1 MGKERN
7 VMKKELTGPA
17 GSSRKKAPR
26 EIGPSSAAPRP
37 VEREPEEVVFNHTTL
52 GGVFNRQRDLAA
64 SGPRRGR
71 WDLDGAH
78 IEGWVAG
85 VPVVD
90 GVADSGWQECEGGRV
105 RLMVRVT
112 DSPDQKEWVRAMA
125 HGGAY
130 AREVLG

>member
-1 MGKERN
+1 MAKQPSGFGKRQ
-7 VMKKELTGPA
+7 KRT
-17 GSSRKKAPR
+17 APR

-37 VEREPEEVVFNHTTL
+37 VEREPEEVVFDHTTF
-52 GGVFNRQRDLAA
+52 GGGFQSAA
-64 SGPRRGR
+64 GPRGIWPEERSL
-71 WDLDGAH
+71 DLDGAH

-105 RLMVRVT
+105 RLVVRVT

>member
-1 MGKERN
+1 
-7 VMKKELTGPA
+7 MKKELTGPA

-71 WDLDGAH
+71 WTWTVRTLRA
-78 IEGWVAG
+78 GW
-85 VPVVD
+85 PVFLSWT
-90 GVADSGWQECEGGRV
+90 AWRTAGGR
-105 RLMVRVT
+105 
-112 DSPDQKEWVRAMA
+112 SARAA
-125 HGGAY
+125 GFGWWF
-130 AREVLG
+130 G

>member
-1 MGKERN
+1 
-7 VMKKELTGPA
+7 MKKELTGPA

-37 VEREPEEVVFNHTTL
+37 VEREPEEVVVNHTTL
-52 GGVFNRQRDLAA
+52 GGGFQSAA
-64 SGPRRGR
+64 GPRGIWPEERSL
-71 WDLDGAH
+71 DLDGAH

-105 RLMVRVT
+105 RLVVRVT

-130 AREVLG
+130 AREVLGQGG

>member
-1 MGKERN
+1 MAKQPSGFGKRQ
-7 VMKKELTGPA
+7 KRT
-17 GSSRKKAPR
+17 APR

-37 VEREPEEVVFNHTTL
+37 VEREPEEVVVNHTTL
-52 GGVFNRQRDLAA
+52 GEGFQSAA
-64 SGPRRGR
+64 GPRGIWPEERSL
-71 WDLDGAH
+71 DLDGAH

-105 RLMVRVT
+105 RLVVRVT

>member
-1 MGKERN
+1 MAKQPSGFGKRQ
-7 VMKKELTGPA
+7 KRT
-17 GSSRKKAPR
+17 APR

-37 VEREPEEVVFNHTTL
+37 VEREPEEVVVNHTTF
-52 GGVFNRQRDLAA
+52 GGGFQSAA
-64 SGPRRGR
+64 GPRGIWPEERSL
-71 WDLDGAH
+71 DLDGAH

-105 RLMVRVT
+105 RLVVRVT
-112 DSPDQKEWVRAMA
+112 DSPDQKEWVRAMV

-130 AREVLG
+130 AEEVLG

>member
-1 MGKERN
+1 MAKQPSGFGKRQ
-7 VMKKELTGPA
+7 KRT
-17 GSSRKKAPR
+17 APR

-52 GGVFNRQRDLAA
+52 GGGFQSAA
-64 SGPRRGR
+64 GPRGIWPEERSL
-71 WDLDGAH
+71 DLDGAH

-105 RLMVRVT
+105 RLVVRVT

>member
-1 MGKERN
+1 MAKQPSGFGKRQ
-7 VMKKELTGPA
+7 KRT
-17 GSSRKKAPR
+17 APR

-52 GGVFNRQRDLAA
+52 GGGFQSAA
-64 SGPRRGR
+64 GPRGIWPEERSL
-71 WDLDGAH
+71 DLDGAH

-105 RLMVRVT
+105 RLVVRVT
-112 DSPDQKEWVRAMA
+112 DSLDQKEWVRAMA

>member
-1 MGKERN
+1 MAKQPSGFGKRQ
-7 VMKKELTGPA
+7 KRT
-17 GSSRKKAPR
+17 APR

-37 VEREPEEVVFNHTTL
+37 VEREPEEVVVNHTTF
-52 GGVFNRQRDLAA
+52 GGGFQSAA
-64 SGPRRGR
+64 GPRGIWPEERSL
-71 WDLDGAH
+71 DLDGAH

-105 RLMVRVT
+105 RLVVRVT